1 MAQGS
6 NAAKAEI
13 MSVVCAL
20 HYIITEALRRGWRE
34 ACSELLFLWI
44 LLTRP
49 LLAHA
54 HAGRRLFL
62 PPANTAAPD

>member
-1 MAQGS
+1 MEEGS
-6 NAAKAEI
+6 SAAKAEI
-13 MSVVCAL
+13 MSVVRAL
-20 HYIITEALRRGWRE
+20 HYITEALMQGWRE

-49 LLAHA
+49 LAHA
-54 HAGRRLFL
+54 HARRRLFL